1 MRTFPSKLRPYH
13 RHWPNQSRLEDAK
26 IGRLLKMRTHSDAL
40 HGHMRKKLCCVKV
53 GFMYPKIMPLIMR
66 GISLDIRL
74 RFYAPKFGAKKKD
87 AKRSKTSRS
96 SSFNTESEDASINL
110 NVDAGDD
117 DGDEVQELQRQIGRD
132 KAKGSKKKGAGSS
145 RSSSSMNDEALARL
159 MVSELATHNK
169 RAIEIKKEERLAF
182 LEI

>member
-1 MRTFPSKLRPYH
+1 MYQNTAHEDFP
-13 RHWPNQSRLEDAK
+13 
-26 IGRLLKMRTHSDAL
+26 
-40 HGHMRKKLCCVKV
+40 VKV
-53 GFMYPKIMPLIMR
+53 TALPPALAQPKPSR
-66 GISLDIRL
+66 R
-74 RFYAPKFGAKKKD
+74 RQNRTFGAKKKD

-96 SSFNTESEDASINL
+96 SSFNTESGDASINL

-145 RSSSSMNDEALARL
+145 GSSSSMNDEALARL